1 MPAEA
6 RLERQQGALLPS
18 DSSRLCT
25 WRPLHAAMCATQRA
39 GRVAVGHSCVLPLH
53 NNHALVILLAGRN
66 IKQGTLLRLDL
77 GGLCLCLVLILS
89 ATCRAGPQE
98 GRLLWGHSQDLH
110 EPGRSIVDMQLQAGS
125 CCVQGGRMS
134 RALCCGGAAA
144 CGTCGTPAS
153 AQARGRSR

>member
-53 NNHALVILLAGRN
+53 NNHALVILLAGHN
-66 IKQGTLLRLDL
+66 IKQKGACCGATARTCMSLADL
-77 GGLCLCLVLILS
+77 SLTCSFKQDLAV
-89 ATCRAGPQE
+89 CRAGE
-98 GRLLWGHSQDLH
+98 
-110 EPGRSIVDMQLQAGS
+110 
-125 CCVQGGRMS
+125 
-134 RALCCGGAAA
+134 
-144 CGTCGTPAS
+144 
-153 AQARGRSR
+153 